1 MWQRSGTALV
11 NSCLLT
17 FEVGGG
23 RAVPVARIC
32 KPLLLAASCLPTFG
46 VAAGRAVPVAR
57 ICKPPLF
64 VAEPPSTGALLLA
77 EPPSTGAF
85 GFAGPMGKRL
95 PLATG
100 ELETVFSKPLLRAVV
115 VFAATPPGTPP
126 FMRTV
131 PLFMSNSTRVPHVPC
146 AKLLQQSFRTR
157 LWFISIES

>member
-1 MWQRSGTALV
+1 MAPQALWQRSGTALV

-17 FEVGGG
+17 FEVAGG

-32 KPLLLAASCLPTFG
+32 KRLLLAASCLPTFG

-57 ICKPPLF
+57 ICKPPLL

-85 GFAGPMGKRL
+85 AGALWTRL

-115 VFAATPPGTPP
+115 VFAATPS
-126 FMRTV
+126 FMRA
-131 PLFMSNSTRVPHVPC
+131 PLFMSNSTTDDESSAKMLVLGC
-146 AKLLQQSFRTR
+146 ATVTQSVTVY
-157 LWFISIES
+157 LEG